1 MAKKTKKAEE
11 VLNENNVNVTE
22 EVVNENATQET
33 EETNVEATGE
43 TNNEVV
49 EGETTSDKTE
59 SDEVVE
65 ERPNEENTEAE
76 KETVDNKEV
85 ENTSETTDG
94 NEQLT
99 EITEEIPVVPTESVE
114 TLGLEEVVEKG
125 PSEPI
130 ENEIPVRKRQRLTWE
145 WNGMIADF

>member
-22 EVVNENATQET
+22 EVVNDNAT
-33 EETNVEATGE
+33 EETN
-43 TNNEVV
+43 
-49 EGETTSDKTE
+49 
-59 SDEVVE
+59 EVVE
-65 ERPNEENTEAE
+65 ETPNEENTNTEE
-76 KETVDNKEV
+76 ETVDNKGNDEA
-85 ENTSETTDG
+85 ENTSEEDEV
-94 NEQLT
+94 NVQLT
-99 EITEEIPVVPTESVE
+99 EITEEIPVASTESVE
-114 TLGLEEVVEKG
+114 ALVVEENVEKG